1 MIGKRLGSAYRS
13 RRSNDWIKL
22 KCQLRQEFVIVG
34 YHRAEGLSPAYR
46 RLAARPLQP
55 LTRSAGCAM
64 PARSAAAS
72 PRPA

>member
-34 YHRAEGLSPAYR
+34 YTEPKPA
-46 RLAARPLQP
+46 LAGISAPCCSASQP
-55 LTRSAGCAM
+55 
-64 PARSAAAS
+64 
-72 PRPA
+72 